1 MLRFLQPLWKKR
13 LLRARAHRKSGDV
26 EAAEQLIRQV
36 QNARPDRVE
45 VATEAAE
52 IAAARRDWDLAIER
66 WRTVIDLNGAPA
78 RLRWWGSRLAGAAL
92 AWLLGRRGDTKSAD
106 AKGALRAYRRLAET
120 YRWAG
125 QLEPARQTLRD
136 ALAQSKAFS
145 SRASSVR
152 DHSGT
157 CFVLSNAHRGWI
169 LEKIARVI
177 AQHVSNPR
185 FVYLSSTAGVEEIP
199 EASSYFFMHHQLL
212 CNALLA
218 VPSIWN
224 AAIHCF
230 YTHPSESY
238 FVHPDHVPLFLNE
251 IEHTIVQNSHT
262 AANLCES
269 GADPERL
276 SVILGGADPTVFVGH
291 TRGHGKLGFV
301 SGYYERKNPAM
312 LLELAKAM
320 PEEQFLLLGPS
331 AEEITHGAI
340 YWPNAAIFDA
350 LMSQPNIEYREA
362 RYEDYPR
369 HFADIDVFLMLS
381 KLEGGPIPL
390 LEAMMSNCV
399 PVATDTGF
407 AADLIAHGDNGYL
420 AATDAPTKTFVALI
434 LQARANEVEVRET
447 VTRYSWGSYGA
458 AIAEKMKEHPRR

>member
-13 LLRARAHRKSGDV
+13 LLRARALRKSGDA
-26 EAAEQLIRQV
+26 EAAERLIRQV

-52 IAAARRDWDLAIER
+52 IAAARGDSDLAIER
-66 WRTVIDLNGAPA
+66 WKRVIALNGAPA
-78 RLRWWGSRLAGAAL
+78 RLRGWQRRLAARMAR
-92 AWLLGRRGDTKSAD
+92 LLGRRGDTKSAD
-106 AKGALRAYRRLAET
+106 TKGALRAYRRLAET
-120 YRWAG
+120 YRSAG
-125 QLEPARQTLRD
+125 QLEAARRTLQD
-136 ALAQSKAFS
+136 ALAQSRAFS
-145 SRASSVR
+145 SRASSAC
-152 DHSGT
+152 DAGGT

-169 LEKIARVI
+169 LEKIASVI
-177 AQHVSNPR
+177 AQSVANPR
-185 FVYLSSTAGVEEIP
+185 FVYLSSTARVEEIP
-199 EASSYFFMHHQLL
+199 EAGSYFFMHHQLL

-218 VPSIWN
+218 VPGIWN

-251 IEHTIVQNSHT
+251 IEHTIVQNSQT
-262 AANLCES
+262 KASLCES
-269 GADPERL
+269 GADPQRL
-276 SVILGGADPTVFVGH
+276 SVVLGGADPTVFAGH
-291 TRGHGKLGFV
+291 TRGRGKLGFV

-320 PEEQFLLLGPS
+320 PQERFLLLGPS

-340 YWPNAAIFDA
+340 YWPNAPIFGA
-350 LMSQPNIEYREA
+350 LMSQENIEYREA
-362 RYEDYPR
+362 RYEDYPK

-420 AATDAPTKTFVALI
+420 AAIDATVETFVALI
-434 LQARANEVEVRET
+434 RQARANEVEVRET
-447 VTRYSWGSYGA
+447 VTRYTWDSYGA
-458 AIAEKMKEHPRR
+458 AIAGKMHPRR